1 MAWGQGLL
9 TDHKYA
15 YQVAA
20 HFGPSPPIEVCMR
33 AHSGATIGATFGG
46 SQTSTDA
53 EVPEAT
59 PTILA
64 QVAQVPDP
72 SSIDLVLLNGGIN
85 DVSLQRIL
93 SPLTRNSDLHRFTF
107 NACFRDMK
115 ILLARAVSVFTKT
128 TCQIVLT
135 GYYPILSAHSDLSV
149 TSQDDRLG
157 RLLSLQ
163 GLAIP
168 FHLDRVPIADHIYS
182 LTVQFWRDSEA
193 ALAQAVSEIA
203 SQSGLGNRM
212 KFVSSPFS
220 EEHALFT
227 VEPWLFGF
235 DEELGPEDEVIPQ
248 RTNACNVVYP
258 ELFNLVS
265 REMCHHASVGHPN
278 IAGANALA
286 RSIVNA
292 LS

>member
-1 MAWGQGLL
+1 
-9 TDHKYA
+9 
-15 YQVAA
+15 
-20 HFGPSPPIEVCMR
+20 MR
-33 AHSGATIGATFGG
+33 AHSGALIGATFSG
-46 SQTSTDA
+46 SQTRTDA

-64 QVAQVPDP
+64 QAAEVPDP

-93 SPLTRNSDLHRFTF
+93 SPLTRQSDLQRFTF
-107 NACFRDMK
+107 NACSRDMK
-115 ILLARAVSVFTKT
+115 ILLARATALFTKP
-128 TCQIVLT
+128 TCQFVLT
-135 GYYPILSAHSDLSV
+135 GYYPILSAHSDLTV
-149 TSQDDRLG
+149 TDQDDRLN

-193 ALAQAVSEIA
+193 ALAQAALAVA
-203 SQSGLGNRM
+203 SQYGLGNRM

-227 VEPWLFGF
+227 AEPWLFGF
-235 DEELGPEDEVIPQ
+235 DEELGPEDEVVPG

-258 ELFNLVS
+258 DLFNLVS

-286 RSIVNA
+286 RSIINT